1 MEECKARAKLVLLKW
16 KVAVNKKIEKEET
29 KLLKA
34 KEKSRRQSSIT
45 STVTILPGSPI
56 TSNIPE
62 IIHPNNNS
70 KPQSP
75 QISSQINY
83 AKRPFLRSSL
93 RKTLSYTPD
102 DDKKID
108 KMIWISTSNSFQGS
122 VPQHHS
128 TQHSSSFQDSSFQN
142 SSFQNSSFQNSS
154 LGSQHFQHSSFQ
166 NSNQNFQN
174 SSFQSG
180 TSCMGT
186 SIQGIQSCFKNN
198 IYQNSSTSLRNSN
211 HLHSNYK
218 SSSFHNS
225 ISIHNSP
232 MISPINSN
240 NSEFHETNSNANIYE
255 QSIDKKREAIRQKGE
270 VKNLA
275 KGKNQG
281 FVMKRLSS
289 FSSGTGQNRSFD
301 SNQSDDVQ
309 IKVTEN
315 SVKSKRERMK
325 NFRFH
330 SVQE

>member
-1 MEECKARAKLVLLKW
+1 MGRIMEECKARAKLVLLKW

-142 SSFQNSSFQNSS
+142 SS
-154 LGSQHFQHSSFQ
+154 
-166 NSNQNFQN
+166 FQN